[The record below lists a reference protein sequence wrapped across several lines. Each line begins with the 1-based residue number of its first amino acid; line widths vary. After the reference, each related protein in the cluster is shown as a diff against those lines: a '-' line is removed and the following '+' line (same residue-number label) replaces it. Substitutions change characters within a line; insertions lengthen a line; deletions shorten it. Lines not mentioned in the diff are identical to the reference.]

1 MSTHQE
7 RLRGVFS
14 LQETRKVGTGT
25 TTRKTVTKT
34 FWYVD
39 QDDATGEL
47 LIQPLNSNFI
57 PTGSNKPIERDEL
70 LAKYTPELE
79 FYTSTVYPKIREVNQ
94 SIEDGDNHREK
105 GELFSAEFEYDT
117 ALAVDEENVRANFG
131 IGITYLEQGEQAKA
145 ENILDRLVTLDAPF
159 AVEHKH
165 LFNEFGISLRKNK
178 MLDKALEYYAK
189 AIELGQQD
197 ENLFLNVARV
207 HLEKEDFTNCVA
219 NVKSALLI
227 DPENIVAGKML
238 SWLVKNDKIQK
249 SVVDAMHEE
258 VVAATAK
265 AAAKEAPDAE

>member
-1 MSTHQE
+1 MNGQHE

-39 QDDATGEL
+39 QDEETGEL
-47 LIQPLNSNFI
+47 QIQPLNSNYV
-57 PTGSNKPIERDEL
+57 PTGSSKPIGREEL

-94 SIEDGDNHREK
+94 NIADGDNHREK
-105 GELFSAEFEYDT
+105 GELFSAEFEYDS

-178 MLDKALEYYAK
+178 MLDKALDYYAR
-189 AIELGQQD
+189 AIHLGNED

-207 HLEKEDFTNCVA
+207 HMEKEDFTNCLDYIKKA
-219 NVKSALLI
+219 MTI

-238 SWLVKNDKIQK
+238 AWLVKNGKVQK
-249 SVVDAMHEE
+249 ATVDDMREQLI
-258 VVAATAK
+258 AARPQ
-265 AAAKEAPDAE
+265 AAPAAPQ

>member
-1 MSTHQE
+1 MNNQHE

-47 LIQPLNSNFI
+47 MIQPLNSNYV
-57 PTGSNKPIERDEL
+57 PTGSSKPIERDEL

-94 SIEDGDNHREK
+94 NIEDGDGHREK
-105 GELFSAEFEYDT
+105 GELFSAEFEYDS

-178 MLDKALEYYAK
+178 MLDKALEYYAR
-189 AIELGQQD
+189 AIDLGNED

-207 HLEKEDFTNCVA
+207 HLEKEDFTNCLEY
-219 NVKSALLI
+219 VKKAMFL
-227 DPENIVAGKML
+227 DPDNIVAGKMVAY
-238 SWLVKNDKIQK
+238 LVKNGKVTK
-249 SVVDAMHEE
+249 STAESMREE
-258 VVAATAK
+258 VLAATK
-265 AAAKEAPDAE
+265 AEKAEAAPEA